1 MRLLLADPK
10 YTKVHTNTYTAQ
22 SAVRVLVLV
31 VTHLKGITEH
41 YTLLW
46 LANARE
52 TFTLECRTF
61 PAGLPTTAAAN
72 SSTAII

>member
-1 MRLLLADPK
+1 
-10 YTKVHTNTYTAQ
+10 
-22 SAVRVLVLV
+22 VLG
-31 VTHLKGITEH
+31 VTHIGGNIKH

-52 TFTLECRTF
+52 MLTSECGTF

-72 SSTAII
+72 SSTAIM